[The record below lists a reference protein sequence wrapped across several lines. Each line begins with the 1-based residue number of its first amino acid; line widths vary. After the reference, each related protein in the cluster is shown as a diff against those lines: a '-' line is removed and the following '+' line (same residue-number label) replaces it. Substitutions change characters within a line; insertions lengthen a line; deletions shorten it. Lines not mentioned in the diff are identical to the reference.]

1 MRGMPFA
8 CIARSAIH
16 PLLPILAAAKSGW
29 TIADYGLPILEMA
42 TLSHNATMRSVR
54 RVRAV
59 RSAVTL
65 QLQHLR
71 HLRWRVSCATR
82 VRRRPMAP
90 VLWTNVR
97 GTDAKPCASACASQV
112 YWCRCAGRSPEAS
125 HALLVSMPWAS
136 APGIGTNV
144 RTRQGLP

>member
-1 MRGMPFA
+1 MRGMRFA

-29 TIADYGLPILEMA
+29 TIADYGLPILEVA

-54 RVRAV
+54 GVRAV

-71 HLRWRVSCATR
+71 HLRWQVARATR
-82 VRRRPMAP
+82 VRRRPMAA
-90 VLWTNVR
+90 VLWTYVR
-97 GTDAKPCASACASQV
+97 GTDDKQCA
-112 YWCRCAGRSPEAS
+112 
-125 HALLVSMPWAS
+125 
-136 APGIGTNV
+136 
-144 RTRQGLP
+144 TRV